1 MLTDMATSRKQK
13 EKSKNKQ
20 DDFASDHTDLITC
33 GIFLSYN
40 KSKLEKMKKMY
51 WMSLPLIAALAM
63 APAMHANAQCKKAD
77 NSCCK
82 EAQQEGI
89 YTKDYSNNP
98 KLIKAAQK
106 WYKKGKWRNGFKK
119 ADAHSSVNLVEFYL
133 QYQKN
138 PEQWKALFDFIAKTD
153 LLTIPK
159 GKHPIPGSNLTV
171 SVEDSKNDPLKKR
184 GSESHYHHIDFQY
197 VVKGVE
203 RFGIIDHLTSK
214 PNCKYRPDV
223 IHYDY
228 DKARARFYDS
238 TPDKFFIFFP
248 DDWHIAKIAN
258 DSDNQDIRVIV
269 IKVDY
274 KD

>member
-1 MLTDMATSRKQK
+1 MK
-13 EKSKNKQ
+13 KNKLMG
-20 DDFASDHTDLITC
+20 FALLFGMTLVPVASV
-33 GIFLSYN
+33 S
-40 KSKLEKMKKMY
+40 
-51 WMSLPLIAALAM
+51 
-63 APAMHANAQCKKAD
+63 AQCCQDAKAD
-77 NSCCK
+77 NKSQKAACCQESK
-82 EAQQEGI
+82 SPCCQEGV
-89 YTKDYSNNP
+89 YTQDYSNQP
-98 KLIKAAQK
+98 KLVKAAQK

-119 ADAHSSVNLVEFYL
+119 ADAHSSVNLVDFYQ

-159 GKHPIPGSNLTV
+159 GKHPIPGSDLVV
-171 SVEDSKNDPLKKR
+171 SVEDSENGPLEKR
-184 GSESHYHHIDFQY
+184 GSESHYKHIDFQY

-203 RFGIIDHLTSK
+203 RFGILDHTTSK

-228 DKARARFYDS
+228 DKARTRFYDS

-248 DDWHIAKIAN
+248 GDWHIAKINN
-258 DSDNQDIRVIV
+258 DTNDQTIRVIV

-274 KD
+274 KE